1 MDRCP
6 HCGKSLRPE
15 AESCPHCGSD
25 FETGWNPDADYYS
38 LELPV
43 EEETFPPDEVPGTTP
58 WETIIGIGV
67 VGIAGVGFLAATFP
81 MSPLDTTPWETIIGD
96 LVMATLLLASLWF
109 FLVKTR
115 TQGRARLP
123 E

>member
-1 MDRCP
+1 MCFAP
-6 HCGKSLRPE
+6 WRPE

-38 LELPV
+38 LELPS
-43 EEETFPPDEVPGTTP
+43 EEETFPPNDVPGTP
-58 WETIIGIGV
+58 PRETFIGIGV
-67 VGIAGVGFLAATFP
+67 VGVAGVSFLCATHP
-81 MSPLDTTPWETIIGD
+81 MAPAD

-115 TQGRARLP
+115 TGGRRRLP